1 VLRFNGATGAFI
13 DVFIPAESKVYGGI
27 AFGPDGNLYVS
38 RPSTHRVLRFNG
50 TTGAFMD
57 VFVSNATSPLAG
69 PAGLIFGANG
79 SLYVCTSDGG
89 AVLRY
94 NSATGAYL
102 QALTPP
108 KASLP
113 RYPRNL
119 ALAEMDFPWPYFA
132 E

>member
-1 VLRFNGATGAFI
+1 
-13 DVFIPAESKVYGGI
+13 
-27 AFGPDGNLYVS
+27 
-38 RPSTHRVLRFNG
+38 VLRFNG

-79 SLYVCTSDGG
+79 SLYVCTSDGR

-102 QALTPP
+102 QTLTPP